1 MSPGSGNGAV
11 PESVSLALAFHRAP
25 AQFPDLLHGHA
36 ALPAGMGALLR
47 LAGGT
52 LPQVEGIDQSFVAAD
67 KLQAAAKFFIEQVLL
82 AHDADYYRTLGV
94 GEAATLDEIKEHH
107 RLLMWLYHPDR
118 GNNTDEW
125 RDIFATRINLAYTTL
140 RHPESRLTYDAE
152 LRRARPPIPQPTQ
165 PMTWQRTPRSRERS
179 APFLPPFVARHFPQ
193 FVLGSFA
200 LLAALLVGQVYF
212 NRQPTGAIGA
222 GDADYT
228 YSGPSTPTVL
238 AKNEDNTLAAA
249 GAPFEPFAVKPP
261 APVPAEPASP
271 PVQPTASPSIQ
282 PSVPL
287 AAVAE
292 AQAKKAKAVP
302 ANQARQVDAM
312 RGAVAT
318 VGLSANTS
326 NAATTAPV
334 RQLAMSLPAAREH
347 AEAPLTRIATLP
359 APPSFAPAAPAVSA
373 APAKSLPPSVAWAST
388 TPAPPAPA
396 VTQEE
401 ALAALV
407 ARLSALYGQG
417 DLEGFLALFDENAR
431 IERGGKARIRSDYD
445 ALFQSTVARSLTV
458 WDMTWVQDGDLVRG
472 EGNFRVKVTRKGE
485 SSVRVYNGTIK
496 LEVLRRND
504 STLISSIF
512 HKAT

>member
-1 MSPGSGNGAV
+1 MSPGGGNSAV
-11 PESVSLALAFHRAP
+11 PESVSLAIAFHQAP

-36 ALPAGMGALLR
+36 PLPAGMGVLLR
-47 LAGGT
+47 LAGGASLAAEGIT
-52 LPQVEGIDQSFVAAD
+52 LPFVAAGGV
-67 KLQAAAKFFIEQVLL
+67 QAAAKFFIEQVLL

-94 GEAATLDEIKEHH
+94 GETATLDEIKEHH

-140 RHPESRLTYDAE
+140 RHPESRLAYDAE
-152 LRRARPPIPQPTQ
+152 LRRARPQLPQP
-165 PMTWQRTPRSRERS
+165 MAWRRMPRPPKRA

-193 FVLGSFA
+193 FVLGGFA
-200 LLAALLVGQVYF
+200 LLASLLVGQVYL

-228 YSGPSTPTVL
+228 RSEPSAPPVL
-238 AKNEDNTLAAA
+238 AKNEDNTAATA
-249 GAPFEPFAVKPP
+249 GASFERLAVKPPP
-261 APVPAEPASP
+261 APVPAEPAP
-271 PVQPTASPSIQ
+271 PPAAQPIAAPFIQ
-282 PSVPL
+282 PSVPV
-287 AAVAE
+287 ATVAE
-292 AQAKKAKAVP
+292 AKTVP
-302 ANQARQVDAM
+302 ASQPTNAV
-312 RGAVAT
+312 RGAVAAA
-318 VGLSANTS
+318 GLSANAYAS
-326 NAATTAPV
+326 ATATAPV
-334 RQLAMSLPAAREH
+334 RQAAMALPAAREH
-347 AEAPLTRIATLP
+347 AAAPPIRIATLP
-359 APPSFAPAAPAVSA
+359 APSVAPALAAAPAE
-373 APAKSLPPSVAWAST
+373 PLPPGGAL
-388 TPAPPAPA
+388 APTAPSPAPA
-396 VTQEE
+396 LPQE

-407 ARLSALYGQG
+407 TRLSTLYEQG